1 MTTRDPRR
9 HWDRQAA
16 IYALD
21 EGHRRFRRFL
31 DLYEESC
38 WRYIE
43 PVLPDVDASV
53 ILEAGCGTGRWVV
66 RLAPMGYRMVLSDLS
81 PEMIKHARDKV
92 EQLGLSPHVTA
103 YHVLDICD
111 MHTLSEASFDLVLA
125 LGGPLT
131 LCQDANMAV
140 NQFRRVMKPGG
151 YVICDAANR
160 YRTAL
165 DLVRDNN
172 MSQLARVLDTGHF
185 SRADGLIDHRF
196 GPQELADLFKAHGM
210 EALHVAGICPF
221 FDFLPKKEHIR
232 ILDDAHVYAA
242 MLDVSRRY
250 AEDPFV
256 VALSGRLL
264 VVAQRQE

>member
-1 MTTRDPRR
+1 MTTRDLRR

-16 IYALD
+16 IYASD

-43 PVLPDVDASV
+43 PALPGVDASV
-53 ILEAGCGTGRWVV
+53 ILEAGCGTGRWVL
-66 RLAPMGYRMVLSDLS
+66 RLAPRGYRMVLTDLS
-81 PEMIKHARDKV
+81 PEMIQNASDKI
-92 EQLGLSPHVTA
+92 EQLGLSQYVAA

-111 MHTLSEASFDLVLA
+111 MHTLSEARFDLVLA

-140 NQFRRVMKPGG
+140 KEFRRVMKPGG
-151 YVICDAANR
+151 HVICDAANR

-172 MSQLARVLDTGHF
+172 MSQLARVLDTGQF
-185 SRADGLIDHRF
+185 SRRDGLIDHRF

-264 VVAQRQE
+264 IVAQRQE